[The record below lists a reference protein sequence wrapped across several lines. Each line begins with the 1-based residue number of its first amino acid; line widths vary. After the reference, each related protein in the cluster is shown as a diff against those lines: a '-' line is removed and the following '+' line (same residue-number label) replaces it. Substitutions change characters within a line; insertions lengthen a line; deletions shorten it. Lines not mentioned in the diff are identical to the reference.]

1 MSTASSLN
9 IVEATLDNK
18 PFRKERD
25 IIISIIKAKMIFKLK
40 FKNHVPT
47 FNDNVLNKSRVL
59 SNTNNVDSNLSNTN
73 LPIVNEHVDSNLSNT
88 NLETLKENEDTF
100 FKYRRL
106 KKK

>member
-40 FKNHVPT
+40 FKNHFPT
-47 FNDNVLNKSRVL
+47 FNNNLVTKSKLL
-59 SNTNNVDSNLSNTN
+59 SNTTNIDSNLNNTN
-73 LPIVNEHVDSNLSNT
+73 MSIINENVDSNLSNT
-88 NLETLKENEDTF
+88 NLETLKENEDNF
-100 FKYRRL
+100 FKYRSL